1 MTLREHVYAIKNKL
15 AGGPPPDDFQF
26 SNALIAH
33 YLESTRALLTE
44 QKADKYIPLSPQSY
58 QSWCVDLVKAS
69 YHNCCE
75 TPASSCQLLRSTT
88 KIPKFLTTRF
98 GDLTK
103 VTDMNGLP
111 LSKTTPTMQRL
122 SKFSITNRDPKPG
135 YFIHDNYLYIVA
147 NTSLVKVLMNN
158 VFLSPSDIETIN
170 CPASATNC
178 PDPYDVDF
186 PIDADLII
194 PMYDMVLRYLAIT
207 SPQDYE
213 NDARSPDTSP
223 E

>member
-1 MTLREHVYAIKNKL
+1 MTLREHVYAVKIKL
-15 AGGPPPDDFQF
+15 AGGPPPDDFPI
-26 SNALIAH
+26 SNGLIAH

-58 QSWCVDLVKAS
+58 QSWCVDLIKAN

-75 TPASSCQLLRSTT
+75 GPTSTCQLLRSTI

-98 GDLTK
+98 GDLSK
-103 VTDMNGLP
+103 VTDFNGNP

-122 SKFSITNRDPKPG
+122 SKFSITNRNPKAG

-147 NTSLVKVLMNN
+147 NTTLTKVLMDN
-158 VFLSPSDIETIN
+158 VYLKPSEIEGLN
-170 CPASATNC
+170 CSVDSTCA
-178 PDPYDVDF
+178 DPYDVNF

-194 PMYDMVLRYLAIT
+194 PMYNMAINFLGIT

-213 NDARSPDTSP
+213 NDSRSPDAVSA
-223 E
+223 